1 MAKVYLSKP
10 NEDKELLVA
19 TKSKF
24 DANQYSMVFTLAI
37 PRGFSLNLIKDPYE
51 WVLTH
56 SNYYSYAY

>member
-24 DANQYSMVFTLAI
+24 GANPYLMVFTLAI
-37 PRGFSLNLIKDPYE
+37 LRGFSLYLIKDP
-51 WVLTH
+51 
-56 SNYYSYAY
+56 S